1 MAQIATNVSAGKPAV
16 SSGIWVAPIGTALP
30 TDATANLNAAF
41 KALGYASEDGLTNE
55 NSMETDNLRAWGG
68 DVVLPYQT
76 GKDDTFKFTLI
87 ESLNV
92 EVLKTVYGSSN
103 VTGDIETGITVKAN
117 ADEAE
122 DKAWVFEII
131 MRGGALKRMVVPCA
145 RISEIGEI
153 NYTDED
159 AIGYE
164 ITITA
169 TPDSTGQTHY
179 EYIHGPTGATG
190 AT

>member
-1 MAQIATNVSAGKPAV
+1 MAQTATNVSAGKPAV
-16 SSGIWVAPIGTALP
+16 SGGIWVAPLGTTLP
-30 TDATANLNAAF
+30 TDATMNLNAAF
-41 KALGYASEDGLTNE
+41 KSLGYASEDGLTNE
-55 NSMETDNLRAWGG
+55 NSVESDNVKAWGG
-68 DVVLPYQT
+68 DVVLTYQN

-87 ESLNV
+87 ESLNI
-92 EVLKTVYGSSN
+92 EVLKAVYGSAN
-103 VTGDIETGITVKAN
+103 VTGDISTGITVKAN

-131 MRGGALKRMVVPCA
+131 MRGGALKRIVVPCA
-145 RISEIGEI
+145 RISETGEI

-159 AIGYE
+159 ATGYE

-169 TPDSTGQTHY
+169 TPDSAGQTHY
-179 EYIHGPTGATG
+179 EYIHGPVGATG

>member
-1 MAQIATNVSAGKPAV
+1 MAQTATNVSAGKPAV
-16 SSGIWVAPIGTALP
+16 AGGIWVAPLGTTLP
-30 TDATANLNAAF
+30 TDATTNLNAAF
-41 KALGYASEDGLTNE
+41 KSLGYASEDGLTNE
-55 NSMETDNLRAWGG
+55 NSMESDNLRAWGG
-68 DVVLPYQT
+68 DVVLTYQT

-87 ESLNV
+87 ESLNI
-92 EVLKTVYGSSN
+92 EVLKAVYGAANVSGTISS
-103 VTGDIETGITVKAN
+103 GITVKAN

-122 DKAWVFEII
+122 DKAWVFEIV
-131 MRGGALKRMVVPCA
+131 MRGGALKRIVVPSA

-159 AIGYE
+159 ATGYE